1 MFRRAGMLR
10 PLALALVLAAPSM
23 VGCSKDKGLVEIQAP
38 AEGVTLEYSL
48 KTGDVLRGRVNQSES
63 VRDGGSSSGMNRGL
77 SFNVQMTVV
86 GVDEKGNA
94 QIDARISGLDVRWS
108 LPPDFPISLGEFVRD
123 ASGKAQGAAYYFV
136 VSKDGK
142 VVEEPKL
149 PNDIEPE
156 LSIVLNMVI
165 DGLEAGFLATPGKN
179 IKSGEVW
186 KDKQEKGRRGKLGR
200 FSETETENQFV
211 GMFRVEKDGREVV
224 KLLSESRSTEVT
236 TTQDGGH
243 EVRGTSKTTA
253 LFDAKGGY
261 VASIEGTS
269 SRFDGP
275 TTTTRKLSV
284 EWTRAGGGAATEPVI
299 VAPTDPCSPDY
310 VGTEVCPDGTE
321 AVEAPVDP
329 CSPDYVGTEECPTD
343 AAGDGGEP
351 TTPPASGG

>member
-1 MFRRAGMLR
+1 
-10 PLALALVLAAPSM
+10 
-23 VGCSKDKGLVEIQAP
+23 
-38 AEGVTLEYSL
+38 
-48 KTGDVLRGRVNQSES
+48 
-63 VRDGGSSSGMNRGL
+63 MNRGL

-86 GVDEKGNA
+86 GLDDKGNA

-108 LPPDFPISLGEFVRD
+108 LPPDFPVSLGEFVRD

-179 IKSGEVW
+179 IQAGEVW

-200 FSETETENQFV
+200 FSETDTTNEFV
-211 GMFRVEKDGREVV
+211 GMFRVERDGREVV
-224 KLLSESRSTEVT
+224 KLLSESRTMEVT

-269 SRFDGP
+269 TRFDGP

-284 EWTRAGGGAATEPVI
+284 EWSRAGGGAA
-299 VAPTDPCSPDY
+299 VAPVQT
-310 VGTEVCPDGTE
+310 
-321 AVEAPVDP
+321 APIDP
-329 CSPDYVGTEECPTD
+329 CSPDYVGTEECADAVAAPIDPCSPDYVGTEECVEDGAAAPAAPTD
-343 AAGDGGEP
+343 G
-351 TTPPASGG
+351 